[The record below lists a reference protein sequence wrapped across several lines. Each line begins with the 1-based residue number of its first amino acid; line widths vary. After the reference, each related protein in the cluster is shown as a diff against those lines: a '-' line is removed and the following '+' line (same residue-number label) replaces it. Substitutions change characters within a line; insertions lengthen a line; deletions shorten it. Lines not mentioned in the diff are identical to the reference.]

1 VDAFNAYFGGNMS
14 SIVFQEIREFRSL
27 AYSARARYV
36 NAKLPGKNNYFWGY
50 IGCQGDKT
58 KDALEAMTG
67 LIREMPQ
74 KQERTEP
81 IKSALRERAQ
91 SSRPSFRSL
100 ISTVEKWQQ
109 MGYTED
115 PNKAKVLEYSRITF
129 DDINGFHAQE
139 IKEKPLTITVVGNK
153 KRFDF
158 KLLNSYGKVQKVKLK
173 DLFVN

>member
-1 VDAFNAYFGGNMS
+1 
-14 SIVFQEIREFRSL
+14 
-27 AYSARARYV
+27 
-36 NAKLPGKNNYFWGY
+36 
-50 IGCQGDKT
+50 
-58 KDALEAMTG
+58 MTG
-67 LIREMPQ
+67 LIRNMPQ

-91 SSRPSFRSL
+91 SNRPRFRSL
-100 ISTVEKWQQ
+100 ISTVEKWQL

-115 PNKAKVLEYSRITF
+115 PNKVKAFEYGRLTF
-129 DDINGFHAQE
+129 DDINGFHAKE

-158 KLLNSYGKVQKVKLK
+158 NLLKSYGKVVKVKEK